1 MTTATKTKNKKLMEM
16 KLVIVESPTKARTI
30 SGFLGDEYQIESSY
44 GHVRDLPKSKLGID
58 TANNFEPS
66 YIIPVKARKRVNE
79 LKKLAAK
86 ATEIILASDE
96 DREGEAIA
104 WHIAQIL
111 DLSEIK
117 SKIPASSAGRSN
129 LKNFKRIDRKS
140 VV

>member
-1 MTTATKTKNKKLMEM
+1 MFFCNLKLFQYTHIHDNGNKTKNKKAAGL

-104 WHIAQIL
+104 LAHRQHI
-111 DLSEIK
+111 
-117 SKIPASSAGRSN
+117 RY
-129 LKNFKRIDRKS
+129 
-140 VV
+140 